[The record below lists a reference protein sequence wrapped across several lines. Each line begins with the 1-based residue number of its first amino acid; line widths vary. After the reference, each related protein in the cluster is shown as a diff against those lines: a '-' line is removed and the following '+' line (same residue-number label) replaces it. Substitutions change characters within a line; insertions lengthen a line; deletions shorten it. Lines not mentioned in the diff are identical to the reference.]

1 MNLPT
6 YEELMRPCL
15 EISAQGMKVKDA
27 VSILAKQLK
36 LSDEQLSLETPKN
49 KTNVFNGRVGW
60 AITYLKMAD
69 LVEKPSRGFFQIT
82 NLGKEIL
89 QNFHSEIDQKFLIE
103 HTPFKQMRAKPNS
116 KTNLTLKE
124 ESSLTPLE
132 KIEEAYESINNS
144 IRQDLLKKILTNSP
158 AFFEGLVVELL
169 KTMGYGQ
176 AGEIAE
182 AIGKSNDGGIDGV
195 IYEDKLGLDI
205 VYIQA
210 KRYDP
215 TNVIGR
221 PALQSFIGSL
231 SGFSASKGVFITTSS
246 FSSNVEEYL
255 RSVQQRVVTIDGEK
269 LVELMLKYGV
279 GVRVETTYEL
289 YKVDEDYFSE

>member
-1 MNLPT
+1 MKLPT
-6 YEELMRPCL
+6 YDVLLRPCL

-103 HTPFKQMRAKPNS
+103 HTPFKKMRSKPNS
-116 KTNLTLKE
+116 NTNLTLKE

-144 IRQDLLKKILTNSP
+144 IRQDLLKKILTNSTD
-158 AFFEGLVVELL
+158 FFEGLVVELL
-169 KTMGYGQ
+169 NTMGYGQ

-182 AIGKSNDGGIDGV
+182 AIGKSNDVGIDWV
-195 IYEDKLGLDI
+195 IIMRISCVLVTDI
-205 VYIQA
+205 CHV
-210 KRYDP
+210 
-215 TNVIGR
+215 
-221 PALQSFIGSL
+221 
-231 SGFSASKGVFITTSS
+231 SS
-246 FSSNVEEYL
+246 
-255 RSVQQRVVTIDGEK
+255 
-269 LVELMLKYGV
+269 
-279 GVRVETTYEL
+279 
-289 YKVDEDYFSE
+289 